1 MKNIRNNIDKI
12 LEGVI
17 IAYGITGVLAVVM
30 AIIIATTNP
39 ADSKASLFPLYV
51 VVAFGLS
58 FFLLIALVKA
68 IVKRHYVISGD
79 WQTIY
84 NRKREKHKD
93 TAVAIASHVFDI
105 IDDHPIM
112 LLTSDELSKRYIN
125 KLQKTFDPTFKSTV
139 GVQSDTKLLTRNVYI
154 RPEDLVIDGDARTYC
169 IAKLELQPIEGYYVQ
184 CFNLRSDTRESI
196 IDGYLRVTFEP
207 IENYVED

>member
-12 LEGVI
+12 LETI
-17 IAYGITGVLAVVM
+17 IFAYGITGVVAVIL
-30 AIIIATTNP
+30 AIIITAANP
-39 ADSKASLFPLYV
+39 ADPKASLFPLYV

-58 FFLLIALVKA
+58 FFLLIALVKT

-105 IDDHPIM
+105 IDDYPIM

-139 GVQSDTKLLTRNVYI
+139 GVQSDTKLLTRNVCI
-154 RPEDLVIDGDARTYC
+154 RPGDLVINGDARAYC

-207 IENYVED
+207 VENYIEN

>member
-1 MKNIRNNIDKI
+1 MKNIRNNIDKT

-39 ADSKASLFPLYV
+39 ADPKASLFPLYV

-105 IDDHPIM
+105 IDDYPIM

-139 GVQSDTKLLTRNVYI
+139 GVQSDTKLLTRNVCI
-154 RPEDLVIDGDARTYC
+154 RPGDLVIDGDARTYC

>member
-39 ADSKASLFPLYV
+39 ADPKASLFPLYV

-105 IDDHPIM
+105 IDDYPIM

-139 GVQSDTKLLTRNVYI
+139 GVQSDTKLLARNVYI
-154 RPEDLVIDGDARTYC
+154 KPKDLVIDGDARTYC

>member
-12 LEGVI
+12 LEAI
-17 IAYGITGVLAVVM
+17 IFAYGVTGVV
-30 AIIIATTNP
+30 AIILTIAITAANP
-39 ADSKASLFPLYV
+39 ANPKASIIPLYV
-51 VVAFGLS
+51 VIAFGLS

-105 IDDHPIM
+105 IDDYPIM

-139 GVQSDTKLLTRNVYI
+139 GVQTDTKLLTRNVYI
-154 RPEDLVIDGDARTYC
+154 KPENIVIENDADSYR

-184 CFNLRSDTRESI
+184 CFKLKSDTRKSQV
-196 IDGYLRVTFEP
+196 DGYLRITFEP
-207 IENYVED
+207 VDKD

>member
-39 ADSKASLFPLYV
+39 ADPKASLFPLYV

-105 IDDHPIM
+105 IDDYPIM

-139 GVQSDTKLLTRNVYI
+139 GVQSDTKLLTRNVCI
-154 RPEDLVIDGDARTYC
+154 RPGDLVINGDARTYC

-207 IENYVED
+207 VENYIEN

>member
-39 ADSKASLFPLYV
+39 ADPKASLFPLYV

-154 RPEDLVIDGDARTYC
+154 KPENIVIESDADSYR

-184 CFNLRSDTRESI
+184 CFKLKSDTRKSQV
-196 IDGYLRVTFEP
+196 DGYLRITFEP
-207 IENYVED
+207 VENHIEN

>member
-17 IAYGITGVLAVVM
+17 IAYGITGVVAVIL
-30 AIIIATTNP
+30 AIIIPATNP
-39 ADSKASLFPLYV
+39 ADPKASLFPLYV

-105 IDDHPIM
+105 IDDYPIM

-139 GVQSDTKLLTRNVYI
+139 GVQSDTKLLTRNVCI
-154 RPEDLVIDGDARTYC
+154 RPGDLVIDGDARTYC

-184 CFNLRSDTRESI
+184 CFNLRSDTRKSI

-207 IENYVED
+207 VDKD

>member
-17 IAYGITGVLAVVM
+17 VAYGVTGVVAVIL
-30 AIIIATTNP
+30 AIIIPATNP
-39 ADSKASLFPLYV
+39 ADPKASLFPLYV

-105 IDDHPIM
+105 IDDYPIM
-112 LLTSDELSKRYIN
+112 LLTSDEFSKRYIN

-139 GVQSDTKLLTRNVYI
+139 GVQSDTKLLTRNVCI
-154 RPEDLVIDGDARTYC
+154 RPGDLVIDGDARTYC

-184 CFNLRSDTRESI
+184 CFNLRSDTRKSI

-207 IENYVED
+207 VDKD

>member
-12 LEGVI
+12 LETI
-17 IAYGITGVLAVVM
+17 IVAYGITGVAAVVL
-30 AIIIATTNP
+30 AIIITATNP
-39 ADSKASLFPLYV
+39 ADPKASLFPLYV
-51 VVAFGLS
+51 LIAFGLS

-93 TAVAIASHVFDI
+93 TAVAIATHFFDTL
-105 IDDHPIM
+105 DDYPVM
-112 LLTSDELSKRYIN
+112 LLTSDVLSKHYVG
-125 KLQKTFDPTFKSTV
+125 KLRKKLDPTFKSTV
-139 GVQSDTKLLTRNVYI
+139 SVQSGTKLLTRNVYI
-154 RPEDLVIDGDARTYC
+154 RPEDLVTDGDARTYC

-207 IENYVED
+207 VENYIEN

>member
-39 ADSKASLFPLYV
+39 ADPKASLFPLYV

-79 WQTIY
+79 W
-84 NRKREKHKD
+84 
-93 TAVAIASHVFDI
+93 
-105 IDDHPIM
+105 PIM

-139 GVQSDTKLLTRNVYI
+139 GIQSDTKLLARNVYI